1 MPRLHPM
8 KRGLG
13 TVLDTELGKA
23 STIVWMPMRRASNSR
38 GEMKSGR
45 GSISQ
50 HVRFSCVEFWMLPSI
65 RESFRGS
72 RHSRY
77 LARGAPFRHGLNL
90 PPAPTRSRA
99 RSLAQLEAWIRYI
112 GIDLKA
118 AMSMPRSSRI
128 APGAGR
134 ARRRGSTLESTSAA
148 SRSRSA
154 PPWAPRRARRSGRG
168 GRTMRAGP
176 RRAHASSRH
185 GAFAPRRATALP
197 SSARASP
204 ARSTRV
210 LRSPMTEHAI
220 TASVDGSVRSSGATP
235 ASRSAST
242 PPAARPPTTTPS
254 TACASSSGPGSEMGC
269 RDAPK
274 RRCRRVAATP
284 HPIVRAPRMSPAPRR

>member
-1 MPRLHPM
+1 MPRLHTM

-38 GEMKSGR
+38 VEMKSGR

-65 RESFRGS
+65 QESFRGS

-77 LARGAPFRHGLNL
+77 LARGAPVRHGLNL

-154 PPWAPRRARRSGRG
+154 PPWAPRRA
-168 GRTMRAGP
+168 
-176 RRAHASSRH
+176 HASSRH
-185 GAFAPRRATALP
+185 GAFGPRRATALP
-197 SSARASP
+197 SSAGASP

-235 ASRSAST
+235 ASRSASA

-274 RRCRRVAATP
+274 RRGRRVAATP
-284 HPIVRAPRMSPAPRR
+284 HPFVRAPRMSPAPRR